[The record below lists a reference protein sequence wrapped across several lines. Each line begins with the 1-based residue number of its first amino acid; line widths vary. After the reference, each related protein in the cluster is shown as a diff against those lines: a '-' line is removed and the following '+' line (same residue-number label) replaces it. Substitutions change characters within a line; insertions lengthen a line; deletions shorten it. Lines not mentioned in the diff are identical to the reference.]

1 MSTLVL
7 ERGTRMRAAVHEKY
21 GSFELNEVATPE
33 LPDDRILV
41 RVRAAS
47 LNKLDWYELT
57 GVPSAA
63 RMMTGLRGP
72 KSTAMGHDF
81 AGTVK
86 AVGREIEGFRP
97 GDEVFGASTGALA
110 EFVRTRIGWV
120 APKPANLSFEEAA
133 AVPIA
138 ALTAL
143 QGLRDHGQ
151 VEAGQAVLVNGAS
164 GGVGT
169 FGVQIAKALGAEV
182 TAVCS
187 TRNVEQ
193 TRALGADH
201 VLDYTRDDVMRD
213 DRRFDA
219 IFHVGGRMSWSQC
232 RHVLNPH
239 GRLVL
244 AGASTGST
252 FVGPLGYIGKV
263 RLASVRGSQTATFFI
278 SKFNRA
284 DLDELRRLIESGQVR
299 PVVEKIYGFAET
311 ADALRHMGE
320 GHARGKIV
328 ISV

>member
-1 MSTLVL
+1 MET
-7 ERGTRMRAAVHEKY
+7 TMRMRAAVREKD
-21 GSFELNEVATPE
+21 GSFELKEVATPE

-81 AGTVK
+81 AGIVE
-86 AVGREIEGFRP
+86 AVGGEIEGFRP

-110 EFVRTRIGWV
+110 ELVRTRIGWV
-120 APKPANLSFEEAA
+120 APKPANLTFEEAA

-151 VEAGQAVLVNGAS
+151 LQPGQAVLVNGAS

-193 TRALGADH
+193 ARALGADH
-201 VLDYTRDDVMRD
+201 VLDYTRDDVLRE
-213 DRRFDA
+213 DRRFDV
-219 IFHVGGRMSWSQC
+219 IFHVGGRMSWRQC
-232 RHVLNPH
+232 RRVLNPE

-244 AGASTGST
+244 AGASTGSS
-252 FVGPLGYIGKV
+252 FAGPLGYIGKIKV
-263 RLASVRGSQTATFFI
+263 ASLRGGQKATFFI

-284 DLDELRRLIESGQVR
+284 DLDVLRELIEAGQVR
-299 PVVEKIYGFAET
+299 PVVERVYGFDET
-311 ADALRHMGE
+311 AAALRHMGE